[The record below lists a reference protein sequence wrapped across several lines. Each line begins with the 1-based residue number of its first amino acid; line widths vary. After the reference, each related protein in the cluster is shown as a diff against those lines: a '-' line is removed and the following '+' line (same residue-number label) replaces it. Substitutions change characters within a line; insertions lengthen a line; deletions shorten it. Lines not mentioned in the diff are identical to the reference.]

1 MKTQDLLHEMGKNA
15 RKIWDVYVDGE
26 YAQAVGATDNKRET
40 ATKYAQSKYPGKF
53 VELIFREWKEK

>member
-1 MKTQDLLHEMGKNA
+1 MQDCLREMGKKA
-15 RKIWDVYVDGE
+15 SKIWDVYVAGE

-40 ATKYAQSKYPGKF
+40 ATKYIQSKYPGKF